1 MANKHHDNI
10 FLRHSTH
17 TAAPWLVKRGSKERR
32 VIQGLHAEPI
42 GWINQLGN
50 PVINGEQYRANC
62 NLIQHAPQLLAAL
75 KEVAVIIENAN
86 STQCTDHKGNTRPY
100 YVHEAFPDATK
111 LKQLISA
118 AESITL
124 EDHLDNE

>member
-75 KEVAVIIENAN
+75 KEAAVIIDS
-86 STQCTDHKGNTRPY
+86 STNEYT
-100 YVHEAFPDATK
+100 VAEAFGDASALLK
-111 LKQLISA
+111 LIAA
-118 AESITL
+118 AESTTL
-124 EDHLDNE
+124 EDHLSNE